1 MTESVSKLISEIYDI
16 TDGNLHSFWLYGSV
30 VMDDFRLGWSDIDF
44 IALTNTQI
52 TENQAQKLV
61 YLRQAMSQKEPE
73 NPYYRLFEGIITEV
87 TEYRK
92 NRFTRLV
99 YWGTSGQRICDKYTP
114 DVFASLEL
122 VRYGQVVYGED
133 ERSIFS
139 LPDRKEIV
147 SAIKEHYETIRKY
160 ARQTDERLYS
170 CGWLLDIAR
179 CIYTLR
185 HNDVIAKTDAGIW
198 ALENHVFQDESALRR
213 TIEIRQNP
221 LSAAD
226 DDTMHW
232 LGNLGPTVQRYAD
245 VLEDELEAVSFS
257 ATEH

>member
-30 VMDDFRLGWSDIDF
+30 VIDDFRLGWSDIDF

-61 YLRQAMSQKEPE
+61 YLRQAMSQKEPK
-73 NPYYRLFEGIITEV
+73 NPYYRLFEGIIAEV

-139 LPDRKEIV
+139 LPDRNDIL
-147 SAIKEHYETIRKY
+147 SAIRPRYETIRKY
-160 ARQTDERLYS
+160 AKQT
-170 CGWLLDIAR
+170 
-179 CIYTLR
+179 
-185 HNDVIAKTDAGIW
+185 
-198 ALENHVFQDESALRR
+198 
-213 TIEIRQNP
+213 
-221 LSAAD
+221 D

-245 VLEDELEAVSFS
+245 VLEDELSVRE
-257 ATEH
+257 TKNR

>member
-1 MTESVSKLISEIYDI
+1 M
-16 TDGNLHSFWLYGSV
+16 
-30 VMDDFRLGWSDIDF
+30 GWSDIDF

-61 YLRQAMSQKEPE
+61 YLRQAISQKEPE
-73 NPYYRLFEGIITEV
+73 NPYYRLFEGIIAEV

-122 VRYGQVVYGED
+122 VRYGKAVYGED

-139 LPDRKEIV
+139 LPDRNDIL
-147 SAIKEHYETIRKY
+147 SAIRPHYETIRKY
-160 ARQTDERLYS
+160 AKQ
-170 CGWLLDIAR
+170 I
-179 CIYTLR
+179 
-185 HNDVIAKTDAGIW
+185 
-198 ALENHVFQDESALRR
+198 
-213 TIEIRQNP
+213 
-221 LSAAD
+221 D

-232 LGNLGPTVQRYAD
+232 IGNPGPMVQRYAD
-245 VLEDELEAVSFS
+245 VLEDELS
-257 ATEH
+257 ARGAENR